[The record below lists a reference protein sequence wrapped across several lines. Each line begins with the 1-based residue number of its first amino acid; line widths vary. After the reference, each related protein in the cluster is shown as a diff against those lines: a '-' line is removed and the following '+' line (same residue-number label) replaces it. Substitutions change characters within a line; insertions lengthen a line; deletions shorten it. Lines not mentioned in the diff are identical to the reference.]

1 MYERHRID
9 PFPGSEEKNYTYTI
23 ITTDSNKQLSFL
35 HDRMPVILENGSE
48 EIRIWLDPSRSEWSK
63 DLQSLL
69 KPYNGELECYPV
81 SKEVGKVGNNSPSF
95 IVPIGSTENKNNIA
109 NFFSNTKKT
118 AKGEGEKEVIAA
130 DVAIMRGSA
139 AEHADCEK
147 RVTAEHSGFKNN
159 ASLPDPAS
167 TAALL
172 NSRTVGPKRR
182 HDSDSNEITQPAK
195 LAKKIEAHTKST
207 ASPEKPH
214 GKKRS
219 ATSNQTKGYLPK
231 SRDGSQ
237 QITRFFNK

>member
-1 MYERHRID
+1 MYEGHRFD
-9 PFPGSEEKNYTYTI
+9 LFAGSEEKNYTYTI

-48 EIRIWLDPSRSEWSK
+48 DIRIWLDPSRSEWSK

-95 IVPIGSTENKNNIA
+95 IVPIGSSENKKNIA
-109 NFFSNTKKT
+109 NFFSNSKKT
-118 AKGEGEKEVIAA
+118 AKGEGEQEVFAA

-147 RVTAEHSGFKNN
+147 RVTAEQSGLKNN
-159 ASLPDPAS
+159 GSLPDPAS

-172 NSRTVGPKRR
+172 NSQTVGPKRR
-182 HDSDSNEITQPAK
+182 HDSDSDEVAQPAK
-195 LAKKIEAHTKST
+195 LAKTIEAHTKST

-219 ATSNQTKGYLPK
+219 ATSNQSKGYPPK

>member
-1 MYERHRID
+1 MYNTYEGHRID
-9 PFPGSEEKNYTYTI
+9 LFAGSEEKNYTYTI

-69 KPYNGELECYPV
+69 KPYSGELECYPV

-95 IVPIGSTENKNNIA
+95 IVPIGSSENKRNIA
-109 NFFSNTKKT
+109 NFFSNSKKT
-118 AKGEGEKEVIAA
+118 AKEEGEKEVIAA

-139 AEHADCEK
+139 GEHAECEK
-147 RVTAEHSGFKNN
+147 RVTAEQ
-159 ASLPDPAS
+159 SLPDPAS

-172 NSRTVGPKRR
+172 LNSQTVGPKRR
-182 HDSDSNEITQPAK
+182 HDSDSDEITQPAK

-207 ASPEKPH
+207 ASPEKSH

-219 ATSNQTKGYLPK
+219 ATSNQSKGYLPK

>member
-1 MYERHRID
+1 M
-9 PFPGSEEKNYTYTI
+9 
-23 ITTDSNKQLSFL
+23 
-35 HDRMPVILENGSE
+35 ILENGSE

-95 IVPIGSTENKNNIA
+95 IVPIGSSENKRNIA
-109 NFFSNTKKT
+109 NFFSNSKKT
-118 AKGEGEKEVIAA
+118 AKEEGEKEVITA

-139 AEHADCEK
+139 GEHAEC
-147 RVTAEHSGFKNN
+147 VTAEQ
-159 ASLPDPAS
+159 SLPDPAS

-172 NSRTVGPKRR
+172 NSQTVGPKRG
-182 HDSDSNEITQPAK
+182 HDSDSDEIAQPAK
-195 LAKKIEAHTKST
+195 LAKKSEGHTKST
-207 ASPEKPH
+207 ASPEKSH
-214 GKKRS
+214 GKIRS
-219 ATSNQTKGYLPK
+219 ATSNQSKGYFPK

>member
-1 MYERHRID
+1 MYEGHRFD
-9 PFPGSEEKNYTYTI
+9 LFAGSEEKNYTYTI

-81 SKEVGKVGNNSPSF
+81 NREVGKVGNNSPSF
-95 IVPIGSTENKNNIA
+95 IVPIGSSENKKNIA
-109 NFFSNTKKT
+109 NFFSNSKKN
-118 AKGEGEKEVIAA
+118 AKGEGEKEVFAA
-130 DVAIMRGSA
+130 DVPIMRGSA

-147 RVTAEHSGFKNN
+147 RVTAEQSGLKKNG
-159 ASLPDPAS
+159 SLPDPAS
-167 TAALL
+167 TAALINL
-172 NSRTVGPKRR
+172 RTVGPKRR
-182 HDSDSNEITQPAK
+182 HDSDRDEVAQPVK
-195 LAKKIEAHTKST
+195 LAKKIEAHTEST

-219 ATSNQTKGYLPK
+219 ATSNLSKGYLRK

>member
-1 MYERHRID
+1 MYEGSRID
-9 PFPGSEEKNYTYTI
+9 LFAGSEEKNYTYTI

-63 DLQSLL
+63 HLQSLL

-95 IVPIGSTENKNNIA
+95 IVPIGSSDNKRNIA
-109 NFFSNTKKT
+109 NFFSNSKKT
-118 AKGEGEKEVIAA
+118 AKGEGEKEVITA

-139 AEHADCEK
+139 AEHAEC
-147 RVTAEHSGFKNN
+147 VTAEQ
-159 ASLPDPAS
+159 SLPDPAS

-172 NSRTVGPKRR
+172 NSQTVGPKRR
-182 HDSDSNEITQPAK
+182 HDSDSDEKAQPAK
-195 LAKKIEAHTKST
+195 LAKKSEGHTNST
-207 ASPEKPH
+207 ASPELSH
-214 GKKRS
+214 GKTRS
-219 ATSNQTKGYLPK
+219 ATSNQSKGYVPK